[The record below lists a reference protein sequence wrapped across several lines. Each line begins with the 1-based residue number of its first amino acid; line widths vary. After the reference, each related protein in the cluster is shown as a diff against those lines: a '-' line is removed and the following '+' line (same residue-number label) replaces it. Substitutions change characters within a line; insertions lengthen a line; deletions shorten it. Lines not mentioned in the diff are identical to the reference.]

1 MVDHRESYKVYQR
14 LRVGLHNLAILGK
27 EHFSKGVPI
36 RKFLPNYPYLY
47 ATIQSH
53 GYSEDVQTQYGI
65 TNEVRNGL
73 SIMVAC

>member
-1 MVDHRESYKVYQR
+1 MQDPIYT
-14 LRVGLHNLAILGK
+14 GT
-27 EHFSKGVPI
+27 SKGVPKALNGGPI

-65 TNEVRNGL
+65 ANEVRNGL